1 MKLKHGQY
9 VRHSRYGWGT
19 ILEHDGTQTMVY
31 FHSVGVKKFVSSRNA
46 FSVVGREASQIG
58 RGFPPHD
65 PGRTQRIRK
74 LNSKGDIS

>member
-19 ILEHDGTQTMVY
+19 ILEHDGTQTMVC
-31 FHSVGVKKFVSSRNA
+31 FHSVGVKKFVTSLTA

-58 RGFPPHD
+58 KGFPPHY
-65 PGRTQRIRK
+65 PGRTKRIRK
-74 LNSKGDIS
+74 LDTRRHKQ